1 MMSEQPSD
9 RRRVL
14 YVPPPSHTARVFR
27 LETYGRLCRRFDV
40 TASGLEERWSSERLA
55 EEIAG
60 YDAVV
65 TGWGSPPFTRAA
77 LERADR
83 LRIVAHSA
91 GSIKHMFPLEVVE
104 QCVIPR
110 GLTVF
115 SANGAIALNVAE
127 YAVGAMIMVP
137 RRFVEQTAAI
147 RASDAW
153 RDADSPP
160 NALYLRGATVGLVS
174 ASTVGREVIRLLRP
188 FDVRVLVYDP
198 YLSDQDAGALGV
210 EKVELD
216 ALFER
221 ADIVSLHAPSI
232 PATRHMIG
240 AAQLARLRDGALFIN
255 TSRGSVLDHDALTRE
270 AETGRFR
277 VVLDV
282 TEPEP
287 LPADHP
293 LRRMSNVYLTPH
305 MSGAGAYGYFRI
317 GDWTLEALEAFFAER
332 PVAGAVDW
340 SRYELL
346 A

>member
-1 MMSEQPSD
+1 MEHP
-9 RRRVL
+9 RVL
-14 YVPPPSHTARVFR
+14 FLPPPSHTARVFR
-27 LETYGRLCRRFDV
+27 PETYERFCRRFDV
-40 TASGLEERWSSERLA
+40 TASRPEERWTSETLA
-55 EEIAG
+55 ERIRG

-65 TGWGSPPFTRAA
+65 TGWGSPSFTAA
-77 LERADR
+77 IFQNADR

-91 GSIKHMFPLEVVE
+91 GSIKGLFPRAVVE
-104 QCVIPR
+104 GSVVPR

-115 SANGAIALNVAE
+115 SANRAIALNVAE

-137 RRFVEQTAAI
+137 RRFVEQTSAI

-153 RDADSPP
+153 RDPDAAP

-174 ASTVGREVIRLLRP
+174 ASTVAREVIPLLRP
-188 FDVRVLVYDP
+188 FDVRILMYDP
-198 YLSDQDAGALGV
+198 YLSDRDAGRLDV

-216 ALFER
+216 VLFER
-221 ADIVSLHAPSI
+221 SDIVSLHAPSI
-232 PATRHMIG
+232 PATRHMVG
-240 AAQLARLRDGALFIN
+240 SRQLARLREGALLIN

-270 AETGRFR
+270 ADTGRIR

-293 LRRMSNVYLTPH
+293 LRRLPNVYITPH
-305 MSGAGAYGYFRI
+305 MSGTGAYGYFKI
-317 GDWTLEALEAFFAER
+317 GDMTLDALEACFADR

>member
-1 MMSEQPSD
+1 MEPP
-9 RRRVL
+9 RVL
-14 YVPPPSHTARVFR
+14 YLPPPSHTARVFR

-40 TASGLEERWSSERLA
+40 TASGLEERWTAETLA
-55 EEIAG
+55 QRIPG

-65 TGWGSPPFTRAA
+65 TGWGSPSFTGAV
-77 LERADR
+77 LENADR

-91 GSIKHMFPLEVVE
+91 GSVKGLFPRDVVDRF
-104 QCVIPR
+104 VVPR

-137 RRFVEQTAAI
+137 RRFVEQTTAI
-147 RASDAW
+147 RAGDAW
-153 RDADSPP
+153 RDVDAPS

-174 ASTVGREVIRLLRP
+174 ASTVAREVIRLLRP
-188 FDVRVLVYDP
+188 FDVRVFVYDP
-198 YLSDQDAGALGV
+198 YLSDRDAGRLDV
-210 EKVELD
+210 EQVELD
-216 ALFER
+216 VLFER

-240 AAQLARLRDGALFIN
+240 AAQLARLRDGALLIN
-255 TSRGSVLDHDALTRE
+255 TSRGSVLDHDALLKE
-270 AETGRFR
+270 AEMSRFR

-293 LRRMSNVYLTPH
+293 LRRLPNVYLTPH
-305 MSGAGAYGYFRI
+305 MSGAGAYGYLKI

-332 PVAGAVDW
+332 PVVGAVDW

>member
-1 MMSEQPSD
+1 MEQPK
-9 RRRVL
+9 VL
-14 YVPPPSHTARVFR
+14 YLPPPSHTARVFR
-27 LETYGRLCRRFDV
+27 PETYERLCHRFDV
-40 TASGLEERWSSERLA
+40 TASSADERWTSEQLA
-55 EEIAG
+55 GRIPG

-65 TGWGSPPFTRAA
+65 TGWGSPAFTAA
-77 LERADR
+77 VLENADR

-91 GSIKHMFPLEVVE
+91 GSIKGLFPRALVE
-104 QCVIPR
+104 AVIGPR

-127 YAVGAMIMVP
+127 YTIGAMIMAP
-137 RRFVEQTAAI
+137 RRFVEQTTAI
-147 RASDAW
+147 RSSDAW
-153 RDADSPP
+153 RDAALPP

-174 ASTVGREVIRLLRP
+174 ASTVAREVISLLRP
-188 FDVRVLVYDP
+188 FDVRTLVYDP
-198 YLSDQDAGALGV
+198 YLSERDAGRLDV
-210 EKVELD
+210 EKVDRD

-221 ADIVSLHAPSI
+221 SDIVSLHAPSI
-232 PATRHMIG
+232 PATRHMVG
-240 AAQLARLRDGALFIN
+240 SGQLARLRDGALLVN

-270 AETGRFR
+270 AATGRIR

-293 LRRMSNVYLTPH
+293 LRRLPNVYLTPH
-305 MSGAGAYGYFRI
+305 MSGTGAYGYFRI
-317 GDWTLEALEAFFAER
+317 GDTTLAALEAYFAER
-332 PVAGAVDW
+332 PIIGAVDW

>member
-1 MMSEQPSD
+1 MERP
-9 RRRVL
+9 RVL
-14 YVPPPSHTARVFR
+14 YLPLPSHTERVFR
-27 LETYGRLCRRFDV
+27 PETYERLCRRFEV
-40 TASGLEERWSSERLA
+40 TASGADERWTAEKLA
-55 EEIAG
+55 EHIRG

-65 TGWGSPPFTRAA
+65 TGWGSPSFTAA
-77 LERADR
+77 ILENADR

-91 GSIKHMFPLEVVE
+91 GSIKGLFPREVIEARV
-104 QCVIPR
+104 VPR
-110 GLTVF
+110 GLVVF

-137 RRFVEQTAAI
+137 RRFVEQTSAI

-153 RDADSPP
+153 RDAGIAP

-174 ASTVGREVIRLLRP
+174 ASTVAREVISLLRP

-198 YLSDQDAGALGV
+198 YLSDRDAGRLDV
-210 EKVELD
+210 EKVDLD

-221 ADIVSLHAPSI
+221 SEIVSLHAPSI
-232 PATRHMIG
+232 PATRHMVG
-240 AAQLARLRDGALFIN
+240 APQLARLRDGALLIN
-255 TSRGSVLDHDALTRE
+255 TSRGSVLDHEALTQAARG
-270 AETGRFR
+270 GRFR

-293 LRRMSNVYLTPH
+293 LRRLPNVYLTPH
-305 MSGAGAYGYFRI
+305 MSGTGAYGYFRI
-317 GDWTLEALEAFFAER
+317 GDLTLAALEACFAEQ
-332 PVAGAVDW
+332 PVIGAVDW